1 MGVPSAPPDKSRPL
15 EDLRVSRQLTSSAAH
30 VQWVTDG
37 QGQEVGK
44 KPKAVTPGPPSKPLP
59 AQGSGSRKRTPSSA
73 FDLAA
78 GADIYEPEKVVGE
91 RQKNLG
97 NGKTE
102 TQYEVKWKDCRK
114 DWDKKHNIYQPIAHP
129 SWRAARI

>member
-1 MGVPSAPPDKSRPL
+1 MPRRNLPRARTKLV
-15 EDLRVSRQLTSSAAH
+15 LRANS
-30 VQWVTDG
+30 
-37 QGQEVGK
+37 
-44 KPKAVTPGPPSKPLP
+44 
-59 AQGSGSRKRTPSSA
+59 
-73 FDLAA
+73 AA

-114 DWDKKHNIYQPIAHP
+114 DWDKKHNTYQPIAHP